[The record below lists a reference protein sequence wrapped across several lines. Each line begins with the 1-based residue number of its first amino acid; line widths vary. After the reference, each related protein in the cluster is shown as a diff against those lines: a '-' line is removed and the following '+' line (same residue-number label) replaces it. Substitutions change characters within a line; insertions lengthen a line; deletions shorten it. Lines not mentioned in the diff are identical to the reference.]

1 MAIRGS
7 VARAPRKAFYGDL
20 VKGGFDEGIKPLT
33 DVIDKKEKPEDEK
46 VENQDGSTTSGTNGT
61 STSDTNG
68 GASIGIKPDGTWPTG
83 EKYAKA
89 KWNLDLND
97 LSRQRDE
104 LTPNSDDYKRIQNM
118 INEAMGDST
127 RH

>member
-83 EKYAKA
+83 KKYAMA
-89 KWNLDLND
+89 KWGSDLD
-97 LSRQRDE
+97 QMAKMRDE
-104 LTPNSDDYKRIQNM
+104 MTPNSDEYNDMQNK
-118 INEAMGDST
+118 INESLGNKT

>member
-7 VARAPRKAFYGDL
+7 VARAPKKAFLGDL
-20 VKGGFDEGIKPLT
+20 FKGGFDEGIKPLT
-33 DVIDKKEKPEDEK
+33 DAIDEKEKPKDET
-46 VENQDGSTTSGTNGT
+46 VEQEDGSTTSGTGGT

-89 KWNLDLND
+89 KFGLDLND
-97 LSRQRDE
+97 LAKQRDE
-104 LTPNSDDYKRIQNM
+104 LTPNSDEYKKIQNM
-118 INEAMGDST
+118 INEALGDST

>member
-7 VARAPRKAFYGDL
+7 VARAPRKAFLGDL
-20 VKGGFDEGIKPLT
+20 FKGGFDEGIEPLT
-33 DVIDKKEKPEDEK
+33 DVIDEKEKPEDEK

-89 KWNLDLND
+89 KWNLNLND

-104 LTPNSDDYKRIQNM
+104 LTPNSDEYKKIQNM

>member
-1 MAIRGS
+1 VKKIYLHQKEIFFITMSHTQIR
-7 VARAPRKAFYGDL
+7 FT
-20 VKGGFDEGIKPLT
+20 IKQ
-33 DVIDKKEKPEDEK
+33 E
-46 VENQDGSTTSGTNGT
+46 DGSTTSGTGGT

-89 KWNLDLND
+89 KFGVDLND
-97 LSRQRDE
+97 LAKQRDE
-104 LTPNSDDYKRIQNM
+104 LTPNSDEYKKIQNM